1 MSTARRVAPVLATT
15 ILLLVGLLVRVG
27 AADEAS
33 TDVTAGRGGVK
44 ATTSANK
51 YGWHPAIFDFGWEY
65 GESLTDKPARGKRLR
80 GGWVDASNGSGR
92 AALHNAGLMLESKFG
107 RVRPGDAGPGDHG
120 TTSVT
125 LRGNAQTYGRWEV
138 RIRPWVIESGGRDY
152 RVRFELVPDD
162 PTKRACG
169 ARSITVADVTPRQPE
184 VRFGAFTP
192 VRSKAWRGR
201 VGSLTISRVARAY
214 AVEVA
219 RDHISWF
226 VDGRL
231 VGTVR
236 DSSAIP
242 GVPLTIRLS
251 LVGSEDGG
259 GQLEMNHTY
268 AIMDWVRAY
277 GIKNGQHPKRGAR
290 LTTGKHPYGC

>member
-1 MSTARRVAPVLATT
+1 MTV
-15 ILLLVGLLVRVG
+15 LLLVGTLVRVG
-27 AADEAS
+27 VADDRPVDPRTAA
-33 TDVTAGRGGVK
+33 RGGVK

-65 GESLTDKPARGKRLR
+65 GESLTDKPQRGKRLR
-80 GGWVDASNGSGR
+80 GGWVDASTGSGR

-125 LRGNAQTYGRWEV
+125 LQGNAQAYGRWEV
-138 RIRPWVIESGGRDY
+138 RIRPWVIENGGKDY
-152 RVRFELVPDD
+152 RVRFELVPED

-184 VRFGAFTP
+184 VRFGALTP
-192 VRSKAWRGR
+192 SRSKAWRGR
-201 VGSLTISRVARAY
+201 VGSLTISRLARAY

-236 DSSAIP
+236 DRAAIP

-251 LVGSEDGG
+251 LVGSGDA
-259 GQLEMNHTY
+259 EMNHTY

-290 LTTGKHPYGC
+290 LAVGKHSIRC